1 MRKLSALIGFV
12 LAMTVIVIT
21 FNSSG
26 VEAKYFINLI
36 GAFIVLGGS
45 LSAIFLSYS
54 LEDVAKIISI
64 SSSIFLKEEKK
75 YQNISKDLLQFS
87 QKCLVKGIPTER
99 QKAIHPFLDDCLMM
113 INESYTDD
121 EIRKVLEQRIDS
133 MYESEM
139 YDMNML
145 RSMSKYPPAFGMI
158 GTVVGLIA
166 LMSSI
171 GGEAADVS
179 QIGNYMAV
187 ALTTTLYGLVL
198 ANFIFKPISDSLE
211 NSSIQKMKVRKL
223 IMETCILIKAKSP
236 LVVVQDTINSLI
248 PPKYAIED
256 EYLSQVMSNAA

>member
-1 MRKLSALIGFV
+1 MRKISALIGTLLALTVMFV
-12 LAMTVIVIT
+12 T
-21 FNSSG
+21 FFHAG
-26 VEAKYFINLI
+26 VEIKYFVNLV
-36 GAFIVLGGS
+36 GLFIVVGGS

-54 LEDVAKIISI
+54 LEEVSKIAHI

-75 YQNISKDLLQFS
+75 FHSISRELLDFS
-87 QKCLVKGIPTER
+87 QKCLVEGIPATK
-99 QKAIHPFLDDCLMM
+99 QKVVHPFLDDCLMI
-113 INESYTDD
+113 INEKYTDD

-171 GGEAADVS
+171 GGDAADAS
-179 QIGNYMAV
+179 QIGSYMAV

-198 ANFIFKPISDSLE
+198 ANFVFKPISDNLE
-211 NSSIQKMKVRKL
+211 NSSIQKMKIRNL
-223 IMETCILIKAKSP
+223 IMETCVLIKARSP
-236 LVVVQDTINSLI
+236 IVVVQDTINSLI

-256 EYLSQVMSNAA
+256 EYLEQVMGHAA

>member
-1 MRKLSALIGFV
+1 MI
-12 LAMTVIVIT
+12 
-21 FNSSG
+21 
-26 VEAKYFINLI
+26 
-36 GAFIVLGGS
+36 
-45 LSAIFLSYS
+45 
-54 LEDVAKIISI
+54 
-64 SSSIFLKEEKK
+64 
-75 YQNISKDLLQFS
+75 
-87 QKCLVKGIPTER
+87 
-99 QKAIHPFLDDCLMM
+99 

-171 GGEAADVS
+171 GGASADVS
-179 QIGNYMAV
+179 QIGSYMAV

-198 ANFIFKPISDSLE
+198 ANFVFKPISDNLE
-211 NSSIQKMKVRKL
+211 NSSMQKMKIRIL
-223 IMETCILIKAKSP
+223 IMETSILIKTKSP
-236 LVVVQDTINSLI
+236 VVVVQDTINSLI

-256 EYLSQVMSNAA
+256 EYLEQGMRNAA